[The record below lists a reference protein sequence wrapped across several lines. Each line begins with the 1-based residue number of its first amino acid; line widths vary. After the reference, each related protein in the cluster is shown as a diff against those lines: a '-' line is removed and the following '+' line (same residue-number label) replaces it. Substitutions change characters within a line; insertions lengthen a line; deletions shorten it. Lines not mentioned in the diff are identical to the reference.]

1 MKTPVFTGSCAA
13 LITPFCEDGVDGTR
27 MKQLLD
33 FQRDGGTSAV
43 VVAGTTGEHATLE
56 VHEYEALVDLC
67 VQHCAGGM
75 KVIAGVGGN
84 NTADCLRKAL
94 FAQRAGADAV
104 LMSPPYYNKTS
115 QRGLLRHFHTVA
127 DGAAIPLI
135 LYNVPSRTVLSIS
148 AESYKALSRHPN
160 INGIKEAS
168 GDFSLIACVA
178 SECREKLNLWC
189 GNDDCLIPMMAM
201 GAAGVISA
209 AANLVPGVVA
219 ELCRLCLGGDFHA
232 ARELYARYAP
242 LYRLLFAETN
252 PIPIKAAMALAGR
265 DSGLLRLPLV
275 DMEGGNREM
284 LRACMKNL
292 ELL

>member
-104 LMSPPYYNKTS
+104 LM
-115 QRGLLRHFHTVA
+115 
-127 DGAAIPLI
+127 
-135 LYNVPSRTVLSIS
+135 
-148 AESYKALSRHPN
+148 
-160 INGIKEAS
+160 
-168 GDFSLIACVA
+168 
-178 SECREKLNLWC
+178 
-189 GNDDCLIPMMAM
+189 
-201 GAAGVISA
+201 
-209 AANLVPGVVA
+209 
-219 ELCRLCLGGDFHA
+219 
-232 ARELYARYAP
+232 
-242 LYRLLFAETN
+242 
-252 PIPIKAAMALAGR
+252 
-265 DSGLLRLPLV
+265 
-275 DMEGGNREM
+275 
-284 LRACMKNL
+284 
-292 ELL
+292 